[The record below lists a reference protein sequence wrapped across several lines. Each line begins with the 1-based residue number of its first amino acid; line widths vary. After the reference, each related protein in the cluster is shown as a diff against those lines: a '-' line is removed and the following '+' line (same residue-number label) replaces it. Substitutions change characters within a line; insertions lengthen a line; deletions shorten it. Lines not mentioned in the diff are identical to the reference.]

1 MKTHRAVGSSPFQ
14 VSPPSMSI
22 MHSLHR
28 LTWLLLLP
36 WTVAVGGCTQPAA
49 IEDTGSLARLN
60 GQVDPGFIYRVQ
72 TTISDVAYAASVSLI
87 DPTGTADGKP
97 KTVVT
102 TLTDEAG
109 KFNFSLDKSFKPSS
123 NRVYYLEAVKGLNS
137 NMAGH
142 DAARVRT
149 LIQWKSGG
157 WTSLTNASTGGTL
170 IISLSTT
177 ALSVAAQLNT
187 AEGKPVDLNDLIGK
201 LSSGTIPYAYTPVAN
216 LSEAEYL
223 EAFGVVEAAL
233 GGGTD
238 PVASIEKANG
248 NFVLKQVGESL
259 GVTPG
264 LGADIGDTVTIS
276 GMTFSVTPANNH
288 VSFNGIPA
296 QVTFVSGDRSW
307 IRAIVPEAATR
318 GPITISVGG
327 QTSGVIDYPIFGT
340 VRMTMTGIPGGSST
354 AGLTLRSSGDFLEHQ
369 SIATPS
375 TTVSFSFKGLTPGH
389 GWTVEASAR
398 NVPTGRPPQSNVW
411 AQSTQIDGPF
421 DPLTMTNAPIPGPYE
436 VKSGLNVWNM
446 GLRVP
451 AITGNATDNR

>member
-1 MKTHRAVGSSPFQ
+1 MEERPTPQEGIREFKSSYDLKCLIIQ
-14 VSPPSMSI
+14 LMVSP
-22 MHSLHR
+22 
-28 LTWLLLLP
+28 LLL
-36 WTVAVGGCTQPAA
+36 AGCAQPLLTD
-49 IEDTGSLARLN
+49 E
-60 GQVDPGFIYRVQ
+60 GQEAPPPLSGWVDPGFLYRVQ
-72 TTISDVAYAASVSLI
+72 ATISDVAYAASVSLI
-87 DPTGTADGKP
+87 DPMGTADGKP

-102 TLTDEAG
+102 TLTDDAG

-123 NRVYYLEAVKGLNS
+123 DRVYYLEAFKGLDS

-142 DAARVRT
+142 DAVRVRT

-157 WTSLTNASTGGTL
+157 WTSLTNASTGGGL

-187 AEGKPVDLNDLIGK
+187 ADGKPVDLKTLIGK
-201 LSSGTIPYAYTPVAN
+201 LSSGTVPYAYTPVAN
-216 LSEAEYL
+216 RSEAEYL

-233 GGGTD
+233 GGGAD
-238 PVASIEKANG
+238 PVASVEKANG

-264 LGADIGDTVTIS
+264 LGADLGDAVTIS
-276 GMTFSVTPANNH
+276 GMTFSATPANNH

-307 IRAIVPEAATR
+307 IQVTVPEAATR
-318 GPITISVGG
+318 GPLTVSVGG
-327 QTSGVIDYPIFGT
+327 QTSGVVDYPILGT

-354 AGLTLRSSGDFLEHQ
+354 AGSTLRSSGDFLEHQ
-369 SIATPS
+369 SLATPGA
-375 TTVSFSFKGLTPGH
+375 TASFTFKGLIPGH

-398 NVPTGRPPQSNVW
+398 NVLSNVW
-411 AQSTQIDGPF
+411 AQGTQIDGPY
-421 DPLTMTNAPIPGPYE
+421 DPLTMTNSPIPGPYE
-436 VKSGLNVWNM
+436 VKSGLNVWNV

-451 AITGNATDNR
+451 AITGSGRDNL